1 MKQSF
6 RNLSQA
12 IAFILMAGLFS
23 GLAQADSTFRDMQGN
38 ITTLEAQQTPG
49 EWTVVMIWASDCHI
63 CNQEVREYSQFHLK
77 HADKKANIV
86 GVSIDGNQGLTDAK
100 DFIQRNK
107 VLFPSLIADVETV
120 SRWYQMRTGE
130 SFRATP
136 TFVLIDGDG
145 AVRAAQ
151 PGAVPTQIV
160 EDFIAA
166 NS

>member
-1 MKQSF
+1 MNQSF
-6 RNLSQA
+6 RNLPQA
-12 IAFILMAGLFS
+12 IAFILMVGLFS
-23 GLAQADSTFRDMQGN
+23 GLAQADSAFRDMQGN

-63 CNQEVREYSQFHLK
+63 CNQEVSEYSQFHLK
-77 HADKKANIV
+77 HADEKANIV
-86 GVSIDGNQGLTDAK
+86 GISIDGSQGLADAET
-100 DFIQRNK
+100 FIQRNE

-120 SRWYQMRTGE
+120 ARWYQTHTGE

-145 AVRAAQ
+145 KVRAAQ

>member
-1 MKQSF
+1 MIQKT
-6 RNLSQA
+6 R
-12 IAFILMAGLFS
+12 ILHRAMALLLTMGLFS
-23 GLAQADSTFRDMQGN
+23 GLAQADAAFRDMQGN

-63 CNQEVREYSQFHLK
+63 CNQEVGEYSQFHLK
-77 HADKKANIV
+77 YADKNANIV
-86 GVSIDGNQGLTDAK
+86 GISIDGSQGLADAK
-100 DFIQRNK
+100 SFIQRNE

-120 SRWYQMRTGE
+120 ARWYQMRTGE

-145 AVRAAQ
+145 EVRAAQ

-166 NS
+166 KS